1 MRRLRIQNHP
11 VPPPCRHPAQSPW
24 GSRTCEYR
32 AWLQHRLSL
41 HTSATSTIPPHAA
54 SPPLRETQGR
64 IPHMMAGHRTGREG
78 DMRALERGVEVRA
91 LTEVGT
97 VVVGISDAPHEEHA
111 VQSRAPV
118 SLLLMTRD
126 TPRIRIQTARTARS
140 STGALRCCP
149 LSHLD
154 DGVVVLGVAALLS
167 RCRRNQQLPRQIHW
181 RRAEGQKL

>member
-1 MRRLRIQNHP
+1 LRIQSHP
-11 VPPPCRHPAQSPW
+11 VPPPCTEPVWKQDLRIQGLAATSAIAP
-24 GSRTCEYR
+24 
-32 AWLQHRLSL
+32 RLSYF
-41 HTSATSTIPPHAA
+41 HNATSRCLAALTHGCRSETHGMIP
-54 SPPLRETQGR
+54 R
-64 IPHMMAGHRTGREG
+64 MMAGHRTGKECE
-78 DMRALERGVEVRA
+78 MRALERGVDIRA

-118 SLLLMTRD
+118 SLLLMTRN

-167 RCRRNQQLPRQIHW
+167 RCRRN
-181 RRAEGQKL
+181 